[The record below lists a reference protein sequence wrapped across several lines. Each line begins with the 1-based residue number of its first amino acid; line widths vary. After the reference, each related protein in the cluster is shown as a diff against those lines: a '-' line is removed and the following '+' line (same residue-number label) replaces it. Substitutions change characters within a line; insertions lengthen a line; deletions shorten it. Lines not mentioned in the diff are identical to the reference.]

1 MSAIAPALSYLNQ
14 AATAGVQVG
23 SAGPRGLYGIIST
36 VTGGAVTIYDNTS
49 AAGTILFTK
58 TLVVGDVIHFGG
70 LGIRAKNGLFLVV
83 GAGTVN
89 VIYS

>member
-1 MSAIAPALSYLNQ
+1 MSMVAPALSYLNQ
-14 AATAGVQVG
+14 ATTAGVQVG
-23 SAGPRGLYGIIST
+23 TAGPRSLYGIIST
-36 VTGGAVTIYDNTS
+36 VTGGAVTVYDGTS
-49 AAGTILFTK
+49 TGGVILFTK
-58 TLVVGDVIHFGG
+58 TLAVGDVIHFGG

>member
-1 MSAIAPALSYLNQ
+1 MSAIVPSLGYLNQ

-23 SAGPRGLYGIIST
+23 SAGPRTLYAIIST
-36 VTGGAVTIYDNTS
+36 VTGGAVTVYDNT
-49 AAGTILFTK
+49 AASGVILFTK

-70 LGIRAKNGLFLVV
+70 LGIRSKNGLFLVV

-89 VIYS
+89 VVYS

>member
-1 MSAIAPALSYLNQ
+1 MSMIAPALSYLNQ
-14 AATAGVQVG
+14 ATTAGVQVG
-23 SAGPRGLYGIIST
+23 TAGPRGLYGIIST
-36 VTGGAVTIYDNTS
+36 VTGGAVTIYDGTS
-49 AAGTILFTK
+49 TGGVILFTK
-58 TLVVGDVIHFGG
+58 TLAVGDVIHFGG